1 VHDISVQHEEEVCRV
16 QDQLRRERQRAVEDR
31 AHFERE
37 CAQVGKVIKERT
49 EAAMERVREE
59 QEAKRRNMA
68 KKHAV

>member
-1 VHDISVQHEEEVCRV
+1 
-16 QDQLRRERQRAVEDR
+16 
-31 AHFERE
+31 
-37 CAQVGKVIKERT
+37 VGKVIKERT